1 MKDIGVDHQMIKPST
16 KLWEIQI
23 QSPFSSDWSI
33 SQSSVGWCRFFLWG
47 LRGAVCSDYSF
58 RIRFF
63 DLSCWE

>member
-33 SQSSVGWCRFFLWG
+33 SQSSVGWCRFFCG
-47 LRGAVCSDYSF
+47 GYAV
-58 RIRFF
+58 
-63 DLSCWE
+63 LSVQTTRSE